1 MLGQGINLCF
11 HCEDAVALYH
21 EFRSRG
27 LEAREPFVGNS
38 MWVTGLGDPD
48 GDRLDFESPTDVPED
63 SRLSEFEASKTA

>member
-1 MLGQGINLCF
+1 
-11 HCEDAVALYH
+11 
-21 EFRSRG
+21 
-27 LEAREPFVGNS
+27 